1 MPSAALKRKQAPS
14 SASLM
19 TAASVQSKMYQNG
32 KLDPDLIKGVCR
44 RSTGKWQAQL
54 YWGGKDR
61 YIGTFGS
68 QEDAALACA
77 IVQNELSSDGSP
89 IDPNTTTRQL
99 NVARE
104 KAIEAIQDLPPAK
117 KAKLVVE
124 SQKPVVKSKR
134 TSTRE
139 KSPPSK
145 LETERVEEDKIS
157 RKTRKSAKKKE
168 VAVGETKKTSKRGDS
183 KKKESNSNDS
193 DFDADVSR
201 GITIR
206 PSNRWQAQIYFQG
219 KSRYIGVFDS
229 RQAAGHAFVLTRT
242 LLKPNGQTR
251 MENQEASDTFIKARD
266 KALNAVRSDPKYRV
280 RHD

>member
-1 MPSAALKRKQAPS
+1 M
-14 SASLM
+14 
-19 TAASVQSKMYQNG
+19 
-32 KLDPDLIKGVCR
+32 
-44 RSTGKWQAQL
+44 
-54 YWGGKDR
+54 
-61 YIGTFGS
+61 
-68 QEDAALACA
+68 ACA

-134 TSTRE
+134 ASTRE

-157 RKTRKSAKKKE
+157 RKARKSAKKKE
-168 VAVGETKKTSKRGDS
+168 DAVGEPKKTSKRGDS

>member
-1 MPSAALKRKQAPS
+1 M
-14 SASLM
+14 
-19 TAASVQSKMYQNG
+19 
-32 KLDPDLIKGVCR
+32 
-44 RSTGKWQAQL
+44 

-124 SQKPVVKSKR
+124 SQKPVVKSSSPKSQSSNRRGHRHGKSLLLPSLKLKGSKR
-134 TSTRE
+134 TKNLERLE
-139 KSPPSK
+139 SPPKRRRMLLVSQRR
-145 LETERVEEDKIS
+145 RV
-157 RKTRKSAKKKE
+157 SAAIPKR
-168 VAVGETKKTSKRGDS
+168 KKTILTIPTLMPMSLE
-183 KKKESNSNDS
+183 ESRS
-193 DFDADVSR
+193 A
-201 GITIR
+201 R
-206 PSNRWQAQIYFQG
+206 PIVGKLKFWQAQIYFQG